1 MLYRVKAC
9 VNSLD
14 SRFDHGPTR
23 HAAALLTSAGAVAL
37 VTGAIFALDSV
48 APRLVR
54 RAPCDVLVV
63 H

>member
-14 SRFDHGPTR
+14 SRFDPGPTR
-23 HAAALLTSAGAVAL
+23 HGTALVISAGAVAL
-37 VTGAIFALDSV
+37 VTGAIFTLDSV